1 MILIGDKLIS
11 DDLFDVKFVC
21 DLEKCLGACCV
32 EGDAGAP
39 LNDNE
44 IEPIKKNLKAVEP
57 FLPDAQKELLKKS
70 GFYEKDFTG
79 ELVTTC
85 LPTGEC
91 VFSYRDERGILGCAL
106 EKAYREG
113 KSDFKKP
120 ISCHLYPIRVSK
132 VGEYTALN
140 YHEWDICKP
149 ALKLGEKLGVPVF
162 RFLKEPLIRNFGVDF
177 YNELEAVYEAR
188 LQQKISKK

>member
-11 DDLFDVKFVC
+11 DELFDVKFVC
-21 DLEKCLGACCV
+21 NLDKCLGACCV

-39 LNDNE
+39 LDTE
-44 IEPIKKNLKAVEP
+44 ELEPIRKNIKNVESY
-57 FLPDAQKELLKKS
+57 LPEKQKELLAQS
-70 GFYEKDFTG
+70 GFYEKDYVG

-91 VFSYRDERGILGCAL
+91 VFSFRDERGILGCAL
-106 EKAYREG
+106 EKAFRDG

-149 ALKLGEKLGVPVF
+149 ALKLGDKLGIPVF
-162 RFLKEPLIRNFGVDF
+162 KFLQDPIIRAFGKEF
-177 YNELEAVYEAR
+177 YNEMEAVYEAR
-188 LQQKISKK
+188 KSY

>member
-21 DLEKCLGACCV
+21 NLDKCFGACCV

-39 LNDNE
+39 LDKE
-44 IEPIKKNLKAVEP
+44 ELEPISRNLKAVEP
-57 FLPDAQKELLKKS
+57 YLPPKQKELLMKS
-70 GFYEKDFTG
+70 GFYEEDYTG

-91 VFSYRDERGILGCAL
+91 VFSFRDERGILGCAL
-106 EKAYREG
+106 EKAQRDG
-113 KSDFKKP
+113 KSDFNKP
-120 ISCHLYPIRVSK
+120 LSCHLYPIRVSK
-132 VGEYTALN
+132 VGDYTALN

-149 ALKLGEKLGVPVF
+149 ALKLGKKLGIPVF
-162 RFLKEPLIRNFGVDF
+162 RFLKEPIIRGFGKDF
-177 YNELEAVYEAR
+177 YDEMEAVYEAR
-188 LQQKISKK
+188 KQQELSK